1 MKLER
6 IQREKKGNNPFAER
20 KKCKMRI
27 NMNKKDQEAYD
38 AAGKSSVARRRQQAV
53 QHNHKQTCTRHHE
66 HVWKEKRGKR

>member
-27 NMNKKDQEAYD
+27 NMNKKDQKAHD
-38 AAGKSSVARRRQQAV
+38 AARKSSVATAS
-53 QHNHKQTCTRHHE
+53 
-66 HVWKEKRGKR
+66 GAA